1 MKEADRKLA
10 SAIVVAAWATVS
22 CAIAGSL
29 ITGHGRAH
37 EMSVAATSLGFEAPT
52 TMNAIHIAAQSVE
65 RETKCLADAI
75 YHEARSES
83 EAGQLAVAEV
93 VINRV
98 NSGKYPDSICGVVY
112 QGSERVTGCQFSFT
126 CDGSLKQRID
136 PIAYTRAQRVA
147 KNVVMGHGRALVGS
161 ATYYHADYVAPAW
174 ASAYEQTARIGR
186 HIFYADTSA
195 NKRG

>member
-1 MKEADRKLA
+1 MQEADRKLA

-22 CAIAGSL
+22 CAIFGTL
-29 ITGHGRAH
+29 ISGNGRAD
-37 EMSVAATSLGFEAPT
+37 EMSVASASLGFEAPSA
-52 TMNAIHIAAQSVE
+52 MNAIHIAAQSVE

-83 EAGQLAVAEV
+83 EAGQMAVAEV
-93 VINRV
+93 VLNRV

-112 QGSERVTGCQFSFT
+112 QGANRVTGCQFSFT
-126 CDGSLKQRID
+126 CDGSLKQRIE

-147 KNVVMGHGRALVGS
+147 KNIVMGHGRALVGS

-186 HIFYADTSA
+186 HIFYSDTSGA
-195 NKRG
+195 KRG